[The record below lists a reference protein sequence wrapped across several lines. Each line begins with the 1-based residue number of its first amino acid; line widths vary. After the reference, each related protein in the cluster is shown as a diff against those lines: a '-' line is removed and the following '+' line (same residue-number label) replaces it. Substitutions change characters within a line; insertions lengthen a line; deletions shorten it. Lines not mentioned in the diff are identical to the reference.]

1 MRRGRRTAARTSSC
15 SKVNGVARN
24 AVVFPLL
31 GAIAVFMAGCAV
43 ADTGAFN
50 RLQDDMVGLK
60 KEMAAL
66 KAAPPPAP
74 GSAGGDAGE
83 SQSLRKGF
91 ADLNADID
99 RMRTDQLAA
108 STRMDD
114 ARVEMQRITVRQD
127 EQDRALQ
134 EVRGNGDRM
143 KEIEK
148 RLATL
153 EERTGKFAAP
163 TGGAPVPETP
173 REWRSP
179 EEMYEVGVG
188 QVKGGNPKKGRE
200 TLSDFAVK
208 YPDHKL
214 IPNALYWK
222 GEAFYAEK
230 DFENAILTFQ
240 DVVDKYPKGDKA
252 PDAMY
257 KQGLSFLGLKDSKNA
272 RIVLDLVQRK
282 YPKSNAAGMAN
293 KKLKEIR

>member
-1 MRRGRRTAARTSSC
+1 MT
-15 SKVNGVARN
+15 RN
-24 AVVFPLL
+24 AVFFPLI
-31 GAIAVFMAGCAV
+31 GAFAALLAGCAV

-60 KEMAAL
+60 KEVAML

-74 GSAGGDAGE
+74 VAAAERGDAGD
-83 SQSLRKGF
+83 LRKGF
-91 ADLNADID
+91 ADLNADFD
-99 RMRTDQLAA
+99 RMKSDQLAA
-108 STRMDD
+108 ATRMDD
-114 ARVEMQRITVRQD
+114 ARAEMQRISARQD

-134 EVRGNGDRM
+134 EIRGNADRM

-148 RLATL
+148 RLAAL
-153 EERTGKFAAP
+153 EERIGKLAASP
-163 TGGAPVPETP
+163 GAAPVPETP
-173 REWRSP
+173 QAWRSP

-214 IPNALYWK
+214 IPNVLYWK
-222 GEAFYAEK
+222 GEAYYAEK
-230 DFENAILTFQ
+230 DYENAILTFQ
-240 DVVDKYPKGDKA
+240 DVVDRYPRGEKA

-257 KQGLSFLGLKDSKNA
+257 KQGLSFLALKDSKNA
-272 RIVLDLVQRK
+272 RLLLDLVQKK
-282 YPKSNAAGMAN
+282 YPKSKAAEMAK

>member
-1 MRRGRRTAARTSSC
+1 M
-15 SKVNGVARN
+15 ARN

-31 GAIAVFMAGCAV
+31 GAIAALMAGCAV

-66 KAAPPPAP
+66 KAATPPAP
-74 GSAGGDAGE
+74 GPAAVDAGD

-99 RMRTDQLAA
+99 RIRMDQLAA
-108 STRMDD
+108 TTRMDD

-153 EERTGKFAAP
+153 EERTGKLAAP
-163 TGGAPVPETP
+163 PAGEPVPETP

-200 TLSDFAVK
+200 TLSDFVVK
-208 YPDHKL
+208 YPGHRL

-230 DFENAILTFQ
+230 DYENAILAFQ
-240 DVVDKYPKGDKA
+240 DVVDKYPGGDKA

-257 KQGLSFLGLKDSKNA
+257 KQGLSFLALKDTKNA
-272 RIVLDLVQRK
+272 RLLLDLVQKK
-282 YPKSNAAGMAN
+282 YPKSSAAEMAK
-293 KKLKEIR
+293 KKLMEIR